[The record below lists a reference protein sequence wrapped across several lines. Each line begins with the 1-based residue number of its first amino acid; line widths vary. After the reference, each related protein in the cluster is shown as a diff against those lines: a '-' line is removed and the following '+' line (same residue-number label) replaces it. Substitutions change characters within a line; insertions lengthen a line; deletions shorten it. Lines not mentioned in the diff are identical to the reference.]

1 MKSVTIVGASGF
13 IGSNLTK
20 KFLDLDWHVTT
31 YSTKITNSANV
42 TSKIVDW
49 ENPEFGEIPTTDCV
63 IYAAAQVN
71 NATLQRDPE
80 RFLSQGMVVTQNLVE
95 GFKNMESH
103 PHFIYLSTTSL
114 YGAEEETLVDET
126 FPTKNNS
133 IYDSL
138 KIKQEEYL
146 QELASE
152 GVFSGLSI
160 LRLSNIFGRTVP
172 NLNGERGF
180 LEKTIL
186 KMLEGEKIFCYGDGK
201 YLRDYLDISDLVE
214 IISIIADSSLRTE
227 NEVINVGSG
236 ISMYLIDALEHVAAE
251 VSKVIEKEPIIEFS
265 PLPAGSSPSDF
276 RNYRIDISKLS
287 SLTNWNPKRD
297 FETNIKSYIKKI
309 AETL

>member
-1 MKSVTIVGASGF
+1 M
-13 IGSNLTK
+13 
-20 KFLDLDWHVTT
+20 DLDWHVTA
-31 YSTKITNSANV
+31 YSSKKTNSVNV
-42 TSKIVDW
+42 TSKMVDW

-63 IYAAAQVN
+63 VYAAAQVN
-71 NATLQRDPE
+71 NAALQRDPVK
-80 RFLSQGMVVTQNLVE
+80 FLLQGMDVTQNLVE
-95 GFKNMESH
+95 GFKNMETH
-103 PHFIYLSTTSL
+103 PHFIYLSTASM
-114 YGAEEETLVDET
+114 YGAEEETLVDES

-160 LRLSNIFGRTVP
+160 LRLSNIYGRPVP

-186 KMLEGEKIFCYGDGK
+186 RMLEGEKIICYGDGK
-201 YLRDYLDISDLVE
+201 YLRDYLDIADLIE
-214 IISIIADSSLRTE
+214 IISIIADSSLRTA

-236 ISMYLIDALEHVAAE
+236 ISMYLIDALELVAAD
-251 VSKVIEKEPIIEFS
+251 VSKVMKKEPIIEFN
-265 PLPAGSSPSDF
+265 PLPAGSSPSDL
-276 RNYRIDISKLS
+276 RNYRIDTRKLS
-287 SLTNWNPKRD
+287 ALTNWKPNRD
-297 FETNIKSYIKKI
+297 FETNIKNYIKKI